1 MKVRNLF
8 KCLLPITALMLSGC
22 VLTDFIEGLFPSNE
36 NKKQEEKEAISVT
49 SALRLEINESSN
61 VNVTPKSKTT
71 ELKTVKYVIED
82 SSVATL
88 SENRV
93 TAKAVGQT
101 TVKVTAT
108 TKKGTTLKGACQVVV
123 SERGKKALNYTY
135 DDYNANNIYDFDNC
149 PLEGSPKLLI
159 IPVWF
164 DDSNEFIANS
174 KKEAVR
180 DDIRKTIL
188 GSNKE
193 TGWRSV
199 KSFYEEES
207 HGKLKL
213 NGTLADW
220 YETSKGYEYY
230 MNCSGEILDNMRSAA
245 VNKYFTTHTS
255 ENRKDYDTNGDGYLD
270 AVIFIYAAPDYQNL
284 GFTEMN
290 NFWAYCTWTLSAP
303 NKSNP
308 VMNVHFWGS
317 YDFMYSYGFYA
328 EERTGMSAYGRGDTD
343 HCVVDSHCFIHEF
356 GHILGAPDYYDYSG
370 QQSPAGG
377 FTMQDNNVGGHDPY
391 SVLAYGWA
399 KAYIPTD
406 TTTFKINDFQSSHD
420 VILLAN
426 HEVNS
431 PFDEYLLLDLYSPTG
446 LNKFDADNQ
455 YNGYYPQ
462 GADDYG
468 IRLWHVDAR
477 LIYYYF
483 DNNTGWQIR
492 DGFLTDPTFRDPN
505 YYYGGVY
512 HAMTNSYWDAS
523 RENYGEI
530 SPLGPDYADYNN
542 LELIR
547 SDHSSDNFA
556 FDNMFLE
563 GMSFNASSYSSQF
576 VNGTNMNDGSQL
588 GWSFIVDEVTE
599 GTATITVTKL

>member
-61 VNVTPKSKTT
+61 VNVTPKTKTT

-135 DDYNANNIYDFDNC
+135 DDYNANNIYELDNC

-220 YETSKGYEYY
+220 YETSKGYEY
-230 MNCSGEILDNMRSAA
+230 
-245 VNKYFTTHTS
+245 
-255 ENRKDYDTNGDGYLD
+255 
-270 AVIFIYAAPDYQNL
+270 
-284 GFTEMN
+284 
-290 NFWAYCTWTLSAP
+290 
-303 NKSNP
+303 
-308 VMNVHFWGS
+308 
-317 YDFMYSYGFYA
+317 
-328 EERTGMSAYGRGDTD
+328 
-343 HCVVDSHCFIHEF
+343 
-356 GHILGAPDYYDYSG
+356 
-370 QQSPAGG
+370 
-377 FTMQDNNVGGHDPY
+377 
-391 SVLAYGWA
+391 
-399 KAYIPTD
+399 
-406 TTTFKINDFQSSHD
+406 
-420 VILLAN
+420 
-426 HEVNS
+426 
-431 PFDEYLLLDLYSPTG
+431 
-446 LNKFDADNQ
+446 
-455 YNGYYPQ
+455 
-462 GADDYG
+462 
-468 IRLWHVDAR
+468 
-477 LIYYYF
+477 
-483 DNNTGWQIR
+483 
-492 DGFLTDPTFRDPN
+492 
-505 YYYGGVY
+505 
-512 HAMTNSYWDAS
+512 
-523 RENYGEI
+523 
-530 SPLGPDYADYNN
+530 
-542 LELIR
+542 
-547 SDHSSDNFA
+547 
-556 FDNMFLE
+556 
-563 GMSFNASSYSSQF
+563 
-576 VNGTNMNDGSQL
+576 
-588 GWSFIVDEVTE
+588 
-599 GTATITVTKL
+599 